1 MNNLSVSP
9 EPKQVKRSYDAT
21 RRAEAAAR
29 TRQSILEA
37 ARTLFAENG
46 YAATSMAAI
55 AEAADVALDTV
66 YASAGRKPA
75 LVRLLVE
82 TAISGTSQAVPAE
95 QRDYVVAIRAA
106 PDAIEKI
113 KIYASAIRQISER
126 MAPVL
131 EVLQQAAHTEPELAT
146 LRSQISQRRAA
157 NMRLFAAD
165 LAAAAPLRVPVDHAA
180 DIVWATNSPEL
191 YQLLVG
197 QRGWTA
203 SAYEQFLVDTWTRL
217 LLDDVG
223 HERP

>member
-1 MNNLSVSP
+1 MNTLSMSP

-46 YAATSMAAI
+46 YSATSMAAI
-55 AEAADVALDTV
+55 AQAAGVALDTV

-106 PDAIEKI
+106 PDAAKKI
-113 KIYASAIRQISER
+113 KLYAAAMRQISAR
-126 MAPVL
+126 LAPL
-131 EVLQQAAHTEPELAT
+131 LQVLQQGAQNEPGLST
-146 LRSQISQRRAA
+146 LWSEISERRAA

-165 LAAAAPLRVPVDHAA
+165 LAAAAPLRVDVDRAA

-191 YQLLVG
+191 YLLLVG

-203 SAYEQFLVDTWTRL
+203 SAYEQFLVDAWTRL

-223 HERP
+223 R